1 LKITD
6 SQAHVWAAE
15 SPQRPWPEVDAAVR
29 PAPHR
34 PTPITAESLL
44 QEMQAAGVDACIVVP
59 PSWEGD
65 RNDVV
70 MEAVRRHPDRLRFVG
85 RLDLRSPAASAWIAG
100 WRSMQGMLG
109 LQLTF
114 QAPLFQEPLLRGEL
128 DWLWPAAERAQLP
141 LTIYIPNRLMPIL
154 AGVARRHP
162 ALKIVINHFGLAGSA
177 RDEAA
182 FADFGQLLALKQ
194 FRNVAVKASCLPF
207 YTTQTYPFPL
217 LHPYIRQA
225 FDAFGP
231 ERLFWGTDLSRLPC
245 SYREG
250 VSLFT
255 EQLPWLTGD
264 DLELVMGCGIRHWL
278 GWNDRSPKS

>member
-1 LKITD
+1 MKITD
-6 SQAHVWAAE
+6 SQAHIWAAE
-15 SPQRPWPEVDAAVR
+15 SPQRPWPQVNAAVR

-34 PTPITAESLL
+34 AQPITAESLL
-44 QEMQAAGVDACIVVP
+44 QEMDAAGVDACIVVP

-65 RNDVV
+65 RNDVALD
-70 MEAVRRHPDRLRFVG
+70 AVRRHPQRLRFIG
-85 RLDLRSPAASAWIAG
+85 RLDLRAPDARDWVAA
-100 WRSMQGMLG
+100 WRSMEGMLG

-128 DWLWPAAERAQLP
+128 DWLWPQAERAQLP
-141 LTIYIPNRLMPIL
+141 LTIYIPNRLMPVI
-154 AGVARRHP
+154 ADVAQRHP

-182 FADFGQLLALKQ
+182 FADFAQLLALKR
-194 FRNVAVKASCLPF
+194 FPSLAVKASCLPF
-207 YTTQTYPFPL
+207 YTTQRYPFPL
-217 LHPYIRQA
+217 LHGYIRQA

-250 VSLFT
+250 VTLFT
-255 EQLPWLTGD
+255 EQLPWLRGN
-264 DLELVMGCGIRHWL
+264 DLELVMGRGIRQWL
-278 GWNDRSPKS
+278 DWPEERRP